1 MTVGKEET
9 IHEKVEISSSDFDG
23 IYCSYVMGCENREE
37 IPMETTGEAV
47 TEVDTE
53 SLEIK
58 TEDLQPDKESSFS
71 FADLRGTQFIFA
83 SGAGGWSTNMTIEGD
98 GSFRG
103 VYQDSN
109 MGETGDTYPNGTVYQ
124 CSFQGRF
131 SELEQVNKYTYKM
144 QIAEMTYK
152 NPVDREEVVDGV
164 RYCYSAAYGLDGAE
178 DMLIYLPGAPLAE
191 LPEGFCNWVGF
202 SLIDSSETELPFYGL
217 YNETQ
222 DCGFSSYNSIEN
234 IKQVIED
241 IKNSTDALET
251 YINTEAATQTDMNIS
266 AAELYHQWDAALNQ
280 LWSVLKEI
288 LDTETMDALT
298 VEEREWIE
306 KKEQAVEEAGAEFG
320 GGTIQSMVMG
330 LKGAELTKA
339 RVYELLQWLE

>member
-152 NPVDREEVVDGV
+152 NP
-164 RYCYSAAYGLDGAE
+164 
-178 DMLIYLPGAPLAE
+178 
-191 LPEGFCNWVGF
+191 
-202 SLIDSSETELPFYGL
+202 
-217 YNETQ
+217 
-222 DCGFSSYNSIEN
+222 
-234 IKQVIED
+234 
-241 IKNSTDALET
+241 
-251 YINTEAATQTDMNIS
+251 
-266 AAELYHQWDAALNQ
+266 
-280 LWSVLKEI
+280 
-288 LDTETMDALT
+288 
-298 VEEREWIE
+298 
-306 KKEQAVEEAGAEFG
+306 
-320 GGTIQSMVMG
+320 GTG
-330 LKGAELTKA
+330 K
-339 RVYELLQWLE
+339 RWW